1 MTLPKL
7 TSFKAFQKRFAFGVI
22 LMGKALPAQAGV
34 SLMEMALVLA
44 IIAIF
49 TTFAVSSFGNA
60 DENRDAT
67 VIQNTQARLQTTI
80 NTAAERFDI
89 APGAVNA
96 ANVINA
102 LAAAPRVTLA
112 LNGGNGYRVTLNDS
126 GRTGTYRLNACGDIC
141 LAAVTN
147 FTAYALSPATNSACA
162 TDRTPCQTLQK
173 L

>member
-1 MTLPKL
+1 MTLYKL
-7 TSFKAFQKRFAFGVI
+7 VGFTVLKKFTAFKV
-22 LMGKALPAQAGV
+22 LLWGKAVRAEAGM
-34 SLMEMALVLA
+34 SLIEMALVLA
-44 IIAIF
+44 IMAIF
-49 TTFAVSSFGNA
+49 TTFAISSFGNA

-67 VIQNTQARLQTTI
+67 VVQNTQARLQNTI
-80 NTAAERFDI
+80 NMAAERFDI

-102 LAAAPRVTLA
+102 LAATPNVTLA
-112 LNGGNGYRVTLNDS
+112 LNGANGYRVTLTNS

-141 LAAVTN
+141 LAAATN
-147 FTAYALSPATNSACA
+147 FTAYTLSAATNSACA

>member
-1 MTLPKL
+1 VYGALFWRSALQP
-7 TSFKAFQKRFAFGVI
+7 QK
-22 LMGKALPAQAGV
+22 GV
-34 SLMEMALVLA
+34 SLIEIALVLV
-44 IIAIF
+44 IIAVF
-49 TTFAVSSFGNA
+49 TTFAMSSFGNA

-67 VIQNTQARLQTTI
+67 VVQNTQARLQNTI

-102 LAAAPRVTLA
+102 LAATPGVVLA
-112 LNGGNGYRVTLNDS
+112 VNGVNGYSATLTNS
-126 GRTGTYRLNACGDIC
+126 GRVGTYRLNACGDIC
-141 LAAVTN
+141 LATVTN
-147 FTAYALSPATNSACA
+147 FTAYTLSPATDSACA